1 MNKYDG
7 GRLFVWHNN
16 SLSCGLDDTQAGK
29 TIRISKNGTLNI
41 YIAVDISESI
51 EAEDV
56 TKAKDAIITLIKK
69 VRNKHRST

>member
-16 SLSCGLDDTQAGK
+16 LSCGLDDTQSGK
-29 TIRISKNGTLNI
+29 MIRISKNGTLNI

-51 EAEDV
+51 EEEDV
-56 TKAKDAIITLIKK
+56 EKAKKAIITLIRK
-69 VRNKHRST
+69 VRNKHPST